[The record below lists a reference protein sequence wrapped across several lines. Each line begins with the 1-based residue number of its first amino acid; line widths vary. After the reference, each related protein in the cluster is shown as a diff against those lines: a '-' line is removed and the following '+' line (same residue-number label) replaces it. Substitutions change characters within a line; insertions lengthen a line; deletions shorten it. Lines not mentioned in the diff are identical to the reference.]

1 MMNTVKTITLRASVA
16 MNVGLQPSYVLA
28 RIEQEAG
35 PGGWIH
41 LPVKRIA
48 EVMAPIGS
56 VSGYKAL
63 QSLIEAGLVIAK
75 RGVDIGIE
83 KDASLHFCVNI
94 AGLASFEAA
103 HGV

>member
-1 MMNTVKTITLRASVA
+1 MSTEKTIALRTSVA
-16 MNVGLQPSYVLA
+16 LNVGLQPSYVLA
-28 RIEQEAG
+28 RIEQEAA
-35 PGGWIH
+35 GGWIQ

-48 EVMAPIGS
+48 EVMAPIGC

-75 RGVDIGIE
+75 RGTDLGIE
-83 KDASLHFCVNI
+83 RDATLHYRVNVD
-94 AGLASFEAA
+94 GLASFEAA